1 MMTRKDYV
9 ETAEILNSYA
19 SEIPAGVF
27 EDLVYDF
34 SVMFENDNPKFD
46 ADRFTE
52 ECYKNTNR

>member
-19 SEIPAGVF
+19 SYIPSDVF
-27 EDLVYDF
+27 EDLIYDF

-46 ADRFTE
+46 ADRFTD
-52 ECYKNTNR
+52 ECYKNTNH